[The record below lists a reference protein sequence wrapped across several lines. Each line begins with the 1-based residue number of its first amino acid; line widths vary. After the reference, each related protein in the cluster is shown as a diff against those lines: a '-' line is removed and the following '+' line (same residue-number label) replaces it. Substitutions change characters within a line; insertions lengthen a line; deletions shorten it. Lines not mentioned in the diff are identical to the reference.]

1 MKIFAAPALKPGRIM
16 VLENDI
22 VVLDG
27 RLADLI
33 PDDSVDGGNFD
44 VFLNPAD
51 IEAFK
56 ARWCGGRRIHP
67 DPDQFPGRVRVM
79 QGDDCIAMGSISN
92 LACIARA
99 LSTPD
104 IDIYLHPDDHQDFQA
119 WLVEQQAAQRRM
131 N

>member
-1 MKIFAAPALKPGRIM
+1 MRIHAAPLLEAGRVIVM
-16 VLENDI
+16 VDGEI
-22 VVLDG
+22 VHDC

-33 PDDSVDGGNFD
+33 PDDSADGGNFE

-51 IEAFK
+51 VEAFK
-56 ARWCGGRRIHP
+56 AKWCGGRRIHP

-104 IDIYLHPDDHQDFQA
+104 IDIYLHPDDQQDFQA
-119 WLVEQQAAQRRM
+119 WLVEDQAAQRRL